1 MTNNSFIFNL
11 SHPSNKVFIVR
22 CLLLFLCLF
31 ASKKIQAEAAPIYV
45 DTQFELPSGFHI
57 YKLAENSAT
66 GGSYDIVFDG
76 QGRILVGDTTSVR
89 RLEDKDQDGLYESHK
104 VIATGLGGRGPQ
116 GLLVYGDNLYAVG
129 GDGVQLY
136 SGYES
141 GDAL

>member
-1 MTNNSFIFNL
+1 MRFL
-11 SHPSNKVFIVR
+11 P
-22 CLLLFLCLF
+22 LFLFHF
-31 ASKKIQAEAAPIYV
+31 AFEPVQIEAAPVYV
-45 DTQFELPSGFHI
+45 DAQFELPSGFHI
-57 YKLAENSAT
+57 YKLAENYAT

-89 RLEDKDQDGLYESHK
+89 RLEDKDGDGLYESYK

-136 SGYES
+136 
-141 GDAL
+141 